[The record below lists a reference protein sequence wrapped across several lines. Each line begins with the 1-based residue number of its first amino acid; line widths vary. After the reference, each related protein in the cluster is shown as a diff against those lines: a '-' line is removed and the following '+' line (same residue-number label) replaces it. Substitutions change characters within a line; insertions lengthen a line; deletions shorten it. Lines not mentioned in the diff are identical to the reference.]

1 MSDQNITPD
10 LLVELSTEEQQLL
23 SGGIYG
29 YYGGH
34 GGHGGHGG
42 YRRPFYGRGYR
53 RPFYGRRY
61 C

>member
-29 YYGGH
+29 YGGYGGY
-34 GGHGGHGG
+34 GG
-42 YRRPFYGRGYR
+42 YKRPYYGRPYG
-53 RPFYGRRY
+53 RPYYGRRY

>member
-29 YYGGH
+29 YYGG
-34 GGHGGHGG
+34 
-42 YRRPFYGRGYR
+42 YGRGYGRGYGHHYGR
-53 RPFYGRRY
+53 RYGHHYGRRY